1 MKIKLLL
8 LSMLFANMAIAQYAP
23 AGDRIKSKWA
33 AQVSP
38 ENALSE
44 YPRPMM
50 VRPEWKNLNGLWQYA
65 ITTKGEKAP
74 QQYEG
79 DILVPFCIES
89 SLSGVQK
96 EVGPDKAL
104 WYQKT
109 FAVPGG
115 WKNGRVLLH
124 FGAVDWMTDVWVNDI
139 KVGSHTGGYT
149 PFTFDITQALQGKQN
164 SMVVRVWDPT
174 NSSYIPH
181 GKQVIKPRGIFYTS
195 VTGIWQTVWLEYVPE
210 DYIQNL
216 VSTPAF
222 DKATVSVEVDFSNP
236 TKDDLYQVEVLFD
249 VATARDCPF
258 KRFDSY
264 EYSPDGQTLLIAT
277 ESESIYRRSFK
288 AVYYLYSLRRNTSGQ
303 IRNAVERLSDGGPQQ
318 APVFSPDGSMVAFM
332 RDNNIYLVKLLFG
345 NSESQVTEDGQRNA
359 IINGVPD
366 WVYEDDSTMLAFIRY
381 DESKVPTYSFP
392 LFAGASPKY
401 NEYAKYP
408 GAYTYKY
415 PKTGET
421 NSKVEVRTFDIQS
434 KVTRTM
440 QVPLEEGASITRI
453 YFTKQPDQL
462 AIITMNRHQNRL
474 DMYMGNARSTVCK
487 LVLRDESDTYIKEEV
502 LDDIH
507 FYDNNFTFTSEKSGF
522 NHLYWYTL
530 QGNLVKQVTTGNYEV
545 KEFLGYSPA
554 DETFYFTSNE
564 ESPLRKAVY
573 KVDKKGKKTKLSQQ
587 VGVNNAL
594 FSSNMKYYLNRY
606 TNLTTP
612 TVITLN
618 DNNGK
623 VLTTLIDNAEL
634 KQKLAQYNMPK
645 KEFFTFT
652 TSRGTQLN
660 GWMMKPANFDAS
672 KKYPVLQYQYSGP
685 GSQQVQDQF
694 SVSWETYMASQGYIV
709 VCVDGR
715 GTGGRGADFE
725 KQTYQNLGV
734 KEAQDQ
740 VAVAEYMGQ
749 QPYVDKG
756 SIGIWGWSYGG

>member
-1 MKIKLLL
+1 MPQQNQIKYNYLLL
-8 LSMLFANMAIAQYAP
+8 CSACTIFVVTIKKEIIKTMKHIGITIMMFLCTVMAWAQGRNLELNDVLRSEFSPRNIYGVTP
-23 AGDRIKSKWA
+23 IPGD
-33 AQVSP
+33 
-38 ENALSE
+38 
-44 YPRPMM
+44 
-50 VRPEWKNLNGLWQYA
+50 
-65 ITTKGEKAP
+65 GEHYS
-74 QQYEG
+74 QMNQER
-79 DILVPFCIES
+79 
-89 SLSGVQK
+89 
-96 EVGPDKAL
+96 
-104 WYQKT
+104 T
-109 FAVPGG
+109 
-115 WKNGRVLLH
+115 
-124 FGAVDWMTDVWVNDI
+124 
-139 KVGSHTGGYT
+139 
-149 PFTFDITQALQGKQN
+149 
-164 SMVVRVWDPT
+164 
-174 NSSYIPH
+174 
-181 GKQVIKPRGIFYTS
+181 QVIKYSFK
-195 VTGIWQTVWLEYVPE
+195 TGQ
-210 DYIQNL
+210 
-216 VSTPAF
+216 
-222 DKATVSVEVDFSNP
+222 
-236 TKDDLYQVEVLFD
+236 QVEVLFD
-249 VATARDCPF
+249 VATA
-258 KRFDSY
+258 
-264 EYSPDGQTLLIAT
+264 
-277 ESESIYRRSFK
+277 
-288 AVYYLYSLRRNTSGQ
+288 YSLRRNTSGQ

-366 WVYEDDSTMLAFIRY
+366 WVYEEEFSMSRAMEFSADSKMLAFIRY

-415 PKTGET
+415 PKTGEA

-440 QVPLEEGASITRI
+440 QVPLEEGAYITRI

-530 QGNLVKQVTTGNYEV
+530 QGNLVKQVTAGNYEV
-545 KEFLGYSPA
+545 KEFLGYSPS

-618 DNNGK
+618 D
-623 VLTTLIDNAEL
+623 
-634 KQKLAQYNMPK
+634 
-645 KEFFTFT
+645 
-652 TSRGTQLN
+652 
-660 GWMMKPANFDAS
+660 
-672 KKYPVLQYQYSGP
+672 
-685 GSQQVQDQF
+685 
-694 SVSWETYMASQGYIV
+694 
-709 VCVDGR
+709 
-715 GTGGRGADFE
+715 
-725 KQTYQNLGV
+725 
-734 KEAQDQ
+734 
-740 VAVAEYMGQ
+740 
-749 QPYVDKG
+749 G
-756 SIGIWGWSYGG
+756 SIQHAKEGILHLHHFTWHPAQWMDDEAS